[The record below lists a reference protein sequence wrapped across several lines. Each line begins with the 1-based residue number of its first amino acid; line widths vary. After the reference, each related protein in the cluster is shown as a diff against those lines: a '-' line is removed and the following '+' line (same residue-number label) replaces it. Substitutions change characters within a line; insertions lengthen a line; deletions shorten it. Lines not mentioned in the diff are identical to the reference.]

1 MNLLPPIQNDRIISR
16 LPQCFRREAAL
27 HRRENFNDK
36 VKTACQEQPSGR
48 LAYKISKVIVVG
60 DLAVGKTCLINRF
73 CKDVFDRNYNATL
86 GVDFEIE
93 NFQVLGVPFT
103 LQLWDT
109 SGQERYKCIASSYYR
124 GAQVVIV
131 AFDVNDIGSFSHVR
145 QWLEESLEDND
156 VAAIQLFLV
165 GTKKDLSSPAQY
177 SQMERDALKLAR
189 EIGAEYWAVSS
200 LTGENVN
207 EFFSRVASLGF
218 ENSILAEL
226 EEKGSATQ
234 MGEVPI
240 SSHLLYIPSKKEK
253 KCSCCQ

>member
-1 MNLLPPIQNDRIISR
+1 M
-16 LPQCFRREAAL
+16 
-27 HRRENFNDK
+27 HRREDFSDQ
-36 VKTACQEQPSGR
+36 VKTACQQQPSGS
-48 LAYKISKVIVVG
+48 LAHKISKVIVVG

-73 CKDVFDRNYNATL
+73 CKDVFDRNYNATV
-86 GVDFEIE
+86 GVDFELE
-93 NFQVLGVPFT
+93 NFRVLGVPFT

-131 AFDVNDIGSFSHVR
+131 AFDVNDIGSLSHVR

-177 SQMERDALKLAR
+177 SQMEGDALKLAR

-218 ENSILAEL
+218 ENSVLAEL
-226 EEKGSATQ
+226 EEKESATQ

-240 SSHLLYIPSKKEK
+240 SSQLLHVTSKKEK
-253 KCSCCQ
+253 KPSCCQ

>member
-1 MNLLPPIQNDRIISR
+1 M
-16 LPQCFRREAAL
+16 
-27 HRRENFNDK
+27 HRREDFNDK
-36 VKTACQEQPSGR
+36 VKTACQEQPSGSR
-48 LAYKISKVIVVG
+48 ACKFSKVIVVG

-73 CKDVFDRNYNATL
+73 CKDVFDSNYNATM
-86 GVDFEIE
+86 GVDFEME

-109 SGQERYKCIASSYYR
+109 SGQERYKSIASSYYR

-131 AFDVNDIGSFSHVR
+131 AFDVNDIGSLSHVR

-156 VAAIQLFLV
+156 VAAIQLFLL

-177 SQMERDALKLAR
+177 SQMERDALKLAW

-218 ENSILAEL
+218 ENRVLAEL

-234 MGEVPI
+234 LSEVPI
-240 SSHLLYIPSKKEK
+240 SSQLLYMPSKKK
-253 KCSCCQ
+253 KKKSGCCQ